1 MDVKKAE
8 IGDVLLKV
16 TGLKT
21 YFKINENLTVKAV
34 DGVTFSLKKGHVLGI
49 IGESG
54 SGKSVTSRSI
64 MRIVDEPGYI
74 AGGTIEFGGEDIL
87 KVSEKRMSEIRGGE
101 IQPLPY
107 PWQPAYGSIPCPQ
120 EGRYQKGSP

>member
-34 DGVTFSLKKGHVLGI
+34 DGVTFSLKRVMF
-49 IGESG
+49 S
-54 SGKSVTSRSI
+54 
-64 MRIVDEPGYI
+64 
-74 AGGTIEFGGEDIL
+74 A
-87 KVSEKRMSEIRGGE
+87 
-101 IQPLPY
+101 
-107 PWQPAYGSIPCPQ
+107 
-120 EGRYQKGSP
+120 

>member
-49 IGESG
+49 IGESV
-54 SGKSVTSRSI
+54 SLTSRAISQAEPLNLAA
-64 MRIVDEPGYI
+64 RIS
-74 AGGTIEFGGEDIL
+74 L
-87 KVSEKRMSEIRGGE
+87 KSARSV
-101 IQPLPY
+101 
-107 PWQPAYGSIPCPQ
+107 
-120 EGRYQKGSP
+120 

>member
-34 DGVTFSLKKGHVLGI
+34 DGVTFSLKRGTFSASSARAARERALPPVPLCV
-49 IGESG
+49 SL
-54 SGKSVTSRSI
+54 TSRAISQAEPLNLAA
-64 MRIVDEPGYI
+64 RIS
-74 AGGTIEFGGEDIL
+74 L
-87 KVSEKRMSEIRGGE
+87 KSARSV
-101 IQPLPY
+101 
-107 PWQPAYGSIPCPQ
+107 
-120 EGRYQKGSP
+120 

>member
-87 KVSEKRMSEIRGGE
+87 KVSEKRMSEIRGG
-101 IQPLPY
+101 
-107 PWQPAYGSIPCPQ
+107 
-120 EGRYQKGSP
+120 RYQ